1 MKFFW
6 LAVVFLAC
14 AALAWVG
21 TSRFAQRNAA
31 AQAAQEQ
38 SKAQAARAKA
48 QEQAARPNQPTP
60 PPDASP
66 TPPVTPSA
74 AATTPTTPP
83 APTTPAAG
91 NDRSP
96 AEATPAPANP
106 ATTDRLADK
115 LDQILPAEIKPAPT
129 APLAV
134 PELVEYAKPALVV
147 LTIRDA
153 AGTELRKASGFLMAA
168 DQVVTSAA
176 ALEGAASV
184 RAAADSL
191 IREAIGVVA
200 RNTDLDLAVVR
211 LSQPFPGLALR
222 LNTEELPAESTIALI
237 ADAAEPD
244 LVIGEGSLRAYRDTP
259 AGRVLS
265 LALSG
270 SRGVPGSPVLDPLG
284 RVVGVVTA
292 TVGNG
297 GAVRAADLAAL
308 PRRELIPFAPASA
321 ATQPAQPL
329 AQGEVNMVRKE
340 DGSAVVD
347 GRFTLKGEG
356 TKDKPYE
363 IAWEYLV
370 SASEDY
376 EPRKGKKNIPP
387 RIAMLDGKFVR
398 ISGYIA
404 FPLYV
409 EEPKELLSMLNQWDG
424 CCIGVPPTPYDAI
437 EVKLRDVA
445 SKDDRL
451 ATYGTVEGKL
461 SVKPYLVGDWLVGL
475 YLMDDAT
482 VKTKQYGGFGS

>member
-1 MKFFW
+1 MKIFW
-6 LAVVFLAC
+6 ILVVFLAC
-14 AALAWVG
+14 AAVAWVG
-21 TSRFAQRNAA
+21 TARFTQGKAA
-31 AQAAQEQ
+31 AQVAREQ
-38 SKAQAARAKA
+38 AKAEAARAKT
-48 QEQAARPNQPTP
+48 QEQAARASSSTPVAPPTP
-60 PPDASP
+60 PP
-66 TPPVTPSA
+66 A
-74 AATTPTTPP
+74 AQTAPEAATPTTTSTP
-83 APTTPAAG
+83 APTPAP
-91 NDRSP
+91 SP
-96 AEATPAPANP
+96 APQIDAPAEK
-106 ATTDRLADK
+106 LADK
-115 LDQILPAEIKPAPT
+115 LDQLLPSENK
-129 APLAV
+129 AV
-134 PELVEYAKPALVV
+134 PTEPMSVAELIEYAKPALVV
-147 LTIRDA
+147 LTVRDA
-153 AGTELRKASGFLMAA
+153 AGTELRKAAGFLMSA

-176 ALEGAASV
+176 ALEGASSV
-184 RAAADSL
+184 RASADSL
-191 IREAIGVVA
+191 IREAIGTVA
-200 RNTDLDLAVVR
+200 RNTDLDLAIVR

-222 LNTEELPAESTIALI
+222 LNTEELPNEAKVALL
-237 ADAAEPD
+237 ADSAEPD
-244 LVIGEGSLRAYRDTP
+244 LHIGEGSVRTYRDTP

-270 SRGVPGSPVLDPLG
+270 SRGVPGSPILDPLG

-292 TVGNG
+292 SVGNG

-308 PRRELIPFAPASA
+308 PRRELIPFASASA
-321 ATQPAQPL
+321 SAPVARTVP
-329 AQGEVNMVRKE
+329 QGDVKMVRKD

-356 TKDKPYE
+356 TRDKPYE

-370 SASEDY
+370 SASEEY
-376 EPRKGKKNIPP
+376 EPRKGKKTIPP
-387 RIAMLDGKFVR
+387 RIALLDGKFVR